1 MIIRLDKSNH
11 RNFSFCCGLFVLAFH
26 IQFWLFFKRFFPFL
40 PAATSAGNLLNIKPF
55 DNFLHHSA
63 FASCFRFLFYPA
75 FGNLVW
81 VFLLIRCSNRFEN
94 GFCYRLWVSSEEPFD
109 SSERIIT
116 GSFSIFMRNH
126 PFCFIFNITFVVIS
140 L

>member
-1 MIIRLDKSNH
+1 MIIRLDKIIGNFHFAFGPLSLFSI
-11 RNFSFCCGLFVLAFH
+11 FSFDD
-26 IQFWLFFKRFFPFL
+26 FFKRFFPFL
-40 PAATSAGNLLNIKPF
+40 PVATSTGNLLNIKPF
-55 DNFLHHSA
+55 DNFFHHSA

-126 PFCFIFNITFVVIS
+126 PFCFIFNINFIF
-140 L
+140 